1 MKRMSKIV
9 RNIANILYTFILVF
23 GAYIILHGHLTPG
36 GGFQGGAVV
45 ASAFALIL
53 AAYGSTAV
61 KDIFKEKDL
70 SVIESIGAVGF
81 VSLAFLGLGIT
92 FFYNFLANSGGLFG
106 NAVSY
111 GANPGNLNTAGVILL
126 MNISVGLKVLAG
138 IGIIVIL
145 MALGI
150 RDETKKEVNVK

>member
-1 MKRMSKIV
+1 MNEMSKIV
-9 RNIANILYTFILVF
+9 RTIASSIYAFILVF

-36 GGFQGGAVV
+36 GGFQGGAIIS
-45 ASAFALIL
+45 SAFALL
-53 AAYGSTAV
+53 VVAYGSV
-61 KDIFKEKDL
+61 RIKDIIKKKNL
-70 SVIESIGAVGF
+70 SVIESIGALGF
-81 VSLAFLGLGIT
+81 VGLAFLGLGVV

-106 NAVSY
+106 NVVLF
-111 GANPGNLNTAGVILL
+111 GANAGNLNTAGVIPL

-150 RDETKKEVNVK
+150 NDKEEKGVETK